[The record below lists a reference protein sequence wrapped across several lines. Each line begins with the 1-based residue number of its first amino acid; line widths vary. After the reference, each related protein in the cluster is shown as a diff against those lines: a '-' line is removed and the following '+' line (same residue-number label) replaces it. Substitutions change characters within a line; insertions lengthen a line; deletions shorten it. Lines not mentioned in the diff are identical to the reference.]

1 MRLIFFDLDGTLL
14 PGTTASL
21 EIARATGTT
30 AQLLD
35 LERAFSAGQ
44 CTTHEFAHA
53 IARLWS
59 DASVM
64 TIAKAFSDTP
74 KMSNIEPTL
83 QFVRDL
89 GWRSCLITMSP
100 MFFASECRAWGFDFI
115 FGSQFEK
122 RSHPFVVGPPLNIL
136 RPEDK
141 VLIAEQLCVQL
152 GATLESCC
160 AFGDSLSD
168 FYLFERVGFSVAVNG
183 TAALREKASASY
195 EGQDLL
201 ESFHTLL
208 RMMGYDDM
216 ATSRARV

>member
-1 MRLIFFDLDGTLL
+1 MKLIFFDLDGTLL

-35 LERAFSAGQ
+35 LERAFCAGQ

-53 IARLWS
+53 VARLWS
-59 DASVM
+59 DVSVT

-83 QFVRDL
+83 QLVRDI

-100 MFFASECRAWGFDFI
+100 MFFATECKAWGFDFI

-122 RSHPFVVGPPLNIL
+122 RSHPFVVGRPLKIL

-152 GATLESCC
+152 GATLENCC
-160 AFGDSLSD
+160 AFGDSISD
-168 FYLFERVGFSVAVNG
+168 FYLFERVGFSMAVNG
-183 TAALREKASASY
+183 IAALREKASASY

-201 ESFHTLL
+201 ESFHIMLRTMGCRTLSCL
-208 RMMGYDDM
+208 GAD
-216 ATSRARV
+216 S